1 MNPGKVA
8 SMRKILL
15 GIVALALAAGLA
27 GCEDDTKEKAR
38 ELSFDNQSR
47 YTVHVVPLTIEWS
60 KFPLLS
66 GQKRT
71 LKNIKNPDFTYTP
84 DWKVEEGVNST
95 ERRVIFVDLS
105 S

>member
-1 MNPGKVA
+1 MKNIILVVA
-8 SMRKILL
+8 AM
-15 GIVALALAAGLA
+15 ALACGLA

-47 YTVHVVPLTIEWS
+47 YTVHVIPLTIEWE

-71 LKNIKNPDFTYTP
+71 FKNVKNPDFTFSP
-84 DWKVEEGVNST
+84 DWRVKEGANST
-95 ERRVIFVDLS
+95 KRHVIFVDLDR
-105 S
+105 